1 MARAVAVWSALVLG
15 LLLAGSVAAAPARGS
30 MTLVFQRTW
39 DGGSMHDLAVGPDD
53 SVYAAGLTPGEEFYP
68 GLFDLDVSVLRWSAS
83 GDLLWQVKWRGSGD
97 EDARGLAVDATGAAY
112 ITGMTSSFGTY
123 FDAFL
128 VKFDASGNL
137 VWQRTWG
144 GPREDAGTAIA
155 AAPEGGVYVAGV
167 TQSFGSLF
175 GPAAFLLKFTGDG
188 ALEWERTWQAPGGT
202 VLEDM
207 EVSADG
213 TVYLVGNTDFNRFL
227 AKFTAGG
234 DLVWDR
240 SFMAPGLMA
249 HTAVFRG
256 IGTAPDGGVVAVG
269 SWMPTFDQDVLIVRF
284 SADGTILWTRDWGG
298 DSHEEGIDAVVGADG
313 TIYVAGH
320 TDTFA
325 QGVYEDVFVLKVLSN
340 GRGSEVRTWGGPNRD
355 RANAIALATNGDLY
369 VAGGATVPPY
379 AFGSAPAQLSRVR
392 GATAVDADA
401 VVSTPPGILG
411 SPTGT
416 TSPLDGTVGTG
427 DSPGA
432 VLLRVRPS

>member
-1 MARAVAVWSALVLG
+1 
-15 LLLAGSVAAAPARGS
+15 

-39 DGGSMHDLAVGPDD
+39 DGGSADALAIGPDG
-53 SVYAAGLTPGEEFYP
+53 SVYVAGLTPGEELYEGS
-68 GLFDLDVSVLRWSAS
+68 GLFDIDMSLVRWSAD
-83 GDLLWQVKWRGSGD
+83 GDLLWQMKWRGPGD
-97 EDARGLAVDATGAAY
+97 EEAADVAVDATGAAY
-112 ITGMTSSFGTY
+112 VTGMTGSFGTY

-144 GPREDAGTAIA
+144 GPWEDGGAAIA
-155 AAPEGGVYVAGV
+155 AAPDGGVYVAGV

-213 TVYLVGNTDFNRFL
+213 AIYLVGNTDFNRFL
-227 AKFTAGG
+227 AKFTSGG

-240 SFMAPGLMA
+240 TFEAPGLIP

-256 IGTAPDGGVVAVG
+256 IGTTPDGGVVAVG
-269 SWMPTFDQDVLIVRF
+269 SWMPTFDQEVLIVRF
-284 SADGTILWTRDWGG
+284 SADGTMLWTRDWGG
-298 DSHEEGIDAVVGADG
+298 DSHEEGIDAVVVADG
-313 TIYVAGH
+313 TMYVAGH

-340 GRGSEVRTWGGPNRD
+340 ARGTEVRTWGGPNRD
-355 RANAIALATNGDLY
+355 RAHAITLAANGELY
-369 VAGGATVPPY
+369 LAGSAQVPPY
-379 AFGSAPAQLSRVR
+379 TFGSAPVQMSRVR

-401 VVSTPPGILG
+401 VLGTPEGILG

-427 DSPGA
+427 DSSGA
-432 VLLRVRPS
+432 VILRVRTS